1 MGGATNVGKS
11 EVTSF
16 FFKMEENN
24 YMGLS
29 NDETVPLLGVG
40 GGGWIVS
47 TGERREMVRLVSSA
61 GKRGRDLV
69 QKWKDQLLRE
79 AWIEFC
85 FPRGLREMR

>member
-1 MGGATNVGKS
+1 MLEKVKS
-11 EVTSF
+11 QVFSLRWRRITTW
-16 FFKMEENN
+16 
-24 YMGLS
+24 LS

-69 QKWKDQLLRE
+69 QQWKNQLLRE

-85 FPRGLREMR
+85 FPQGLREMR